1 MRDSAGVIDRSTD
14 TEMNVFVHSKLVC
27 EGAAT
32 VGFFSVCVLYCAERL
47 SQNNEQRGVDK
58 LRLLVSRGFVRS

>member
-1 MRDSAGVIDRSTD
+1 MNV
-14 TEMNVFVHSKLVC
+14 NVFVHSKLVC

>member
-1 MRDSAGVIDRSTD
+1 
-14 TEMNVFVHSKLVC
+14 MNVVHSKLVC

-32 VGFFSVCVLYCAERL
+32 VVFFSVCVLYCAEKL

-58 LRLLVSRGFVRS
+58 LGLLVSSGFVRS